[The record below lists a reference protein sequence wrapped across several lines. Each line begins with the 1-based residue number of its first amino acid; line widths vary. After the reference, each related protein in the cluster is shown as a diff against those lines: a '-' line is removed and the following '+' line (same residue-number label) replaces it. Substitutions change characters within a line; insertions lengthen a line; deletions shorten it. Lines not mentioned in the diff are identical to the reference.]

1 MAAAAKKVREAQ
13 ERAQE
18 VIENQ
23 LKLYKIKRN
32 FDVLEL
38 YLAKEGLTEL
48 PDLSD
53 FKQLKYL
60 WLNHN
65 KIKHLN
71 FLRTNSHL
79 KELYLHNNLLTDI
92 TGALKHLKSL
102 HILMLQNNWLT
113 KVEQTITEF
122 RNLRWMHT
130 LNLFNNPLTQD
141 HDYRLYAI
149 YHLPSL
155 QLLDRQEISQR
166 ERDAAFGLW
175 NQDRL
180 RVRQSLAFGQRMHDF
195 IAHGLAQKKK
205 IKNYPDNSKHASN
218 ALRFPTEDA
227 LHTRLRQRSV
237 MQFST
242 LDWNQVPTSQQKRLA
257 DKPMSSSHI
266 ITTQFR

>member
-130 LNLFNNPLTQD
+130 LK
-141 HDYRLYAI
+141 
-149 YHLPSL
+149 
-155 QLLDRQEISQR
+155 ISQR